1 MSVVSPKEGR
11 LLLAGDIGGTK
22 TDLTVVSTE
31 GGPRSALAKRRYASA
46 DYPGLAEMAGAF
58 LEASGLEVE
67 AASFD
72 VAGPVLGG
80 TAQLTNLTWR
90 LEETTLAAELGI
102 HHVWLMND
110 LVAIAS
116 AIPLLQQQEL
126 HQVQE
131 GAPAPGGAIG
141 VLAPGTGLG
150 EAFLTAGERGYLP
163 HASEGGHA
171 GFAPSSELELD
182 LLQWLWREFDHVSF
196 ERVASGVGIPN
207 LYDFLRE
214 RGEVGESESLAGELA
229 DSTDRTRPIITAALR
244 QDAPDPL
251 AAATVELFLNIL
263 GTEAGNLALKV
274 LATGGVYLAGG
285 IAQALRDQLG
295 TPAFLDAFTRAG
307 RFRSMLQRLPV
318 YVIMSPEVALLGAA
332 NEGLR
337 LLEARVRAPAGGR
350 GKQDQT
356 R

>member
-1 MSVVSPKEGR
+1 MDTVPPSEGR

-22 TDLTVVSTE
+22 TDLAVVSTE
-31 GGPRSALAKRRYASA
+31 GGARHTLAKRRYPSG
-46 DYPGLAEMAGAF
+46 DYPGLEEMAKTF
-58 LEASGLEVE
+58 LEEFGLEVE

-72 VAGPVLGG
+72 VAGPVLAG

-90 LEETTLAAELGI
+90 LDESTLAAELGI
-102 HHVWLMND
+102 DHVWLMND

-131 GAPAPGGAIG
+131 GAAAPGGAIA

-150 EAFLTAGERGYLP
+150 EAFLTAGERAYLP

-182 LLQWLWREFDHVSF
+182 LLHWMWKEFDHVSF

-214 RGEVGESESLAGELA
+214 RGEVKESEDLGRELA
-229 DSTDRTRPIITAALR
+229 NATDRTRPIITAALR
-244 QDAPDPL
+244 EDPDPL
-251 AAATVELFLNIL
+251 AVATVNLFLNIL

-285 IAQALRDQLG
+285 IAQVLRVQLG
-295 TPAFLDAFTRAG
+295 TPAFLDALTRAG
-307 RFRSMLQRLPV
+307 RFRTMLQRLPV

-337 LLEARVRAPAGGR
+337 LLEGRVRSPAGGR
-350 GKQDQT
+350 SSTGQT